1 MDTQNNNMNTG
12 TDQQTPQN
20 TPTDNQQN
28 PQSAEAQGNQNQQT
42 PQGES
47 NPSGGTLLSGAGKA
61 TGAPDTYDFTAS
73 LPEGMELDQDTA
85 DSFGELARGMNLTN
99 DQANELAKFGYD
111 WAGKVGEA
119 YQKAQQEEADAN
131 AAAAMKELGKDFE
144 PTVAR
149 AGILM
154 NYLERQIPG
163 IRDSFAGSAVFSS
176 LPMLKAFALLGD
188 LISEDGGIKTN
199 TAAVTKEDNP
209 YPNTDWESLKR

>member
-1 MDTQNNNMNTG
+1 MDNQNNDMNPG
-12 TDQQTPQN
+12 TNQQTPQN
-20 TPTDNQQN
+20 TPADNQQN
-28 PQSAEAQGNQNQQT
+28 PQGAEAQGNQNQQT
-42 PQGES
+42 PQGEN

-61 TGAPDTYDFTAS
+61 TGAPDTYDFTSS
-73 LPEGMELDQDTA
+73 LPDGMELDQDTA
-85 DSFGELARGMNLTN
+85 NSFGELARGMNLTN
-99 DQANELAKFGYD
+99 DQANELAKFGYE

-131 AAAAMKELGKDFE
+131 AAQAMKELGKDFE

-149 AGILM
+149 AGVLM

>member
-1 MDTQNNNMNTG
+1 MDIQNNDMNTG

-20 TPTDNQQN
+20 TPADNQQN
-28 PQSAEAQGNQNQQT
+28 QQGAEAQGNQNQQT
-42 PQGES
+42 TQD
-47 NPSGGTLLSGAGKA
+47 NKPSGTLLSGAGKA

-99 DQANELAKFGYD
+99 DQANELAKFGYE

-149 AGILM
+149 AGIIM

-199 TAAVTKEDNP
+199 TAAATKEDNP

>member
-1 MDTQNNNMNTG
+1 MDTQNNDMNTG

-20 TPTDNQQN
+20 TLTDNQQN
-28 PQSAEAQGNQNQQT
+28 PQGTEAQGNQNQQT
-42 PQGES
+42 PQGGS

-85 DSFGELARGMNLTN
+85 NSFGELARGMNLTN

-199 TAAVTKEDNP
+199 TTHSVKEDNP

>member
-1 MDTQNNNMNTG
+1 MDTQNNDMNTG
-12 TDQQTPQN
+12 IDQQTPQN
-20 TPTDNQQN
+20 TPADSQQN
-28 PQSAEAQGNQNQQT
+28 PQGAEAQGNQNQQT
-42 PQGES
+42 PQGEN

-73 LPEGMELDQDTA
+73 LPDGMELDQDTA
-85 DSFGELARGMNLTN
+85 DSFSELARGMNLTN
-99 DQANELAKFGYD
+99 DQANELAKFGYE

-149 AGILM
+149 AGVLM

-199 TAAVTKEDNP
+199 TAAATKEDNP

>member
-1 MDTQNNNMNTG
+1 MDTQNNDMNSG
-12 TDQQTPQN
+12 TNQQTPQN
-20 TPTDNQQN
+20 TPADNQQN
-28 PQSAEAQGNQNQQT
+28 PQGAGAQGNQQTQQD
-42 PQGES
+42 
-47 NPSGGTLLSGAGKA
+47 NKPSGTLLSGAGQS
-61 TGAPDTYDFTAS
+61 TGAPDTYDFTSS

-99 DQANELAKFGYD
+99 DQANELAKFGYE

-131 AAAAMKELGKDFE
+131 AAEAMKELGKDFE

-149 AGILM
+149 AGVLM

>member
-1 MDTQNNNMNTG
+1 MDTQNNDMNTG
-12 TDQQTPQN
+12 IDQQTPQN
-20 TPTDNQQN
+20 TPADSQQN
-28 PQSAEAQGNQNQQT
+28 PQGAEAQGNQNQQT
-42 PQGES
+42 PQGE
-47 NPSGGTLLSGAGKA
+47 NNLSGGTLLSGAGKA

-73 LPEGMELDQDTA
+73 LPDGMELDQDTA
-85 DSFGELARGMNLTN
+85 NSFGELARGMNLTN
-99 DQANELAKFGYD
+99 DQANELAKFGYE

-131 AAAAMKELGKDFE
+131 AAQAMKELGKDFE

-149 AGILM
+149 AGVLM

>member
-1 MDTQNNNMNTG
+1 MDTQNNDMNTG

-20 TPTDNQQN
+20 PPADSQQN
-28 PQSAEAQGNQNQQT
+28 PQGAEAQGNQNQQT
-42 PQGES
+42 PQGEN

-61 TGAPDTYDFTAS
+61 TGAPDTYDFTPS
-73 LPEGMELDQDTA
+73 LPDGMELDQDTA
-85 DSFGELARGMNLTN
+85 NSFGELARGMNLTN
-99 DQANELAKFGYD
+99 DQANELAKFGYE

-131 AAAAMKELGKDFE
+131 AAQAMKELGKDFE

-149 AGILM
+149 AGVLM

-199 TAAVTKEDNP
+199 TAAATKEDNP

>member
-1 MDTQNNNMNTG
+1 MDIQNNDMNTG

-28 PQSAEAQGNQNQQT
+28 PQGAEAQGNQNQQT

-73 LPEGMELDQDTA
+73 LPDGMELDQDTA
-85 DSFGELARGMNLTN
+85 DSFSELARGMNLTN
-99 DQANELAKFGYD
+99 DQANELAKFGYE

-149 AGILM
+149 AGVLM

-199 TAAVTKEDNP
+199 TAAATKEDNP

>member
-1 MDTQNNNMNTG
+1 MDTQNNDMNTG
-12 TDQQTPQN
+12 IDQQTPQN
-20 TPTDNQQN
+20 PQADSQQN
-28 PQSAEAQGNQNQQT
+28 LQGAEAQGNQNQQT
-42 PQGES
+42 PQGEN

-61 TGAPDTYDFTAS
+61 TGAPDTYDFTSS
-73 LPEGMELDQDTA
+73 LPDGMELDQDTA
-85 DSFGELARGMNLTN
+85 NSFGELVRGMNLTN

-149 AGILM
+149 AGVLM

>member
-1 MDTQNNNMNTG
+1 MDIQNNDMNTG

-20 TPTDNQQN
+20 TPTDNQQT
-28 PQSAEAQGNQNQQT
+28 PQGAEAQGNQNQQT

-61 TGAPDTYDFTAS
+61 TGAPDTYDFTTS

-99 DQANELAKFGYD
+99 DQANELAKFGYE

-131 AAAAMKELGKDFE
+131 AAAAMKELGKDFA

-149 AGILM
+149 AGVLM

-199 TAAVTKEDNP
+199 TAAATKEDNP

>member
-1 MDTQNNNMNTG
+1 MDTQNNDMNTG

-28 PQSAEAQGNQNQQT
+28 PQGAEAQGNQNQQT
-42 PQGES
+42 PQGKS

-73 LPEGMELDQDTA
+73 IPEGMELDQDTA
-85 DSFGELARGMNLTN
+85 NSFGELARGMNLTN

-188 LISEDGGIKTN
+188 LISEDGGIKIN
-199 TAAVTKEDNP
+199 TAAATKEDNP

>member
-1 MDTQNNNMNTG
+1 MDTQNNDMNTG
-12 TDQQTPQN
+12 IDQQTPQN
-20 TPTDNQQN
+20 TLTDNQQT
-28 PQSAEAQGNQNQQT
+28 PQGAEAQGNQNQQT

-47 NPSGGTLLSGAGKA
+47 NPSGGTLLSGAGRA

-85 DSFGELARGMNLTN
+85 SSFGELARGMNLTN
-99 DQANELAKFGYD
+99 DQANELAKFGYE

-131 AAAAMKELGKDFE
+131 AAEAMKELGKDFE

-149 AGILM
+149 AGVLM

-199 TAAVTKEDNP
+199 TAAATKEDNP

>member
-1 MDTQNNNMNTG
+1 MDIQNNDMNTG

-20 TPTDNQQN
+20 TLTDNQQN
-28 PQSAEAQGNQNQQT
+28 PQGAEAQGNQNQQT

-73 LPEGMELDQDTA
+73 LPDGMELDQDTA

-99 DQANELAKFGYD
+99 DQANELAKFGYE

-149 AGILM
+149 AGVLM

-199 TAAVTKEDNP
+199 TAAATKEDNP

>member
-1 MDTQNNNMNTG
+1 MDIQNNDMNTG

-20 TPTDNQQN
+20 RPVDNQQN
-28 PQSAEAQGNQNQQT
+28 PQGAEAQGNQNQQT
-42 PQGES
+42 PQGER

-99 DQANELAKFGYD
+99 DQANELAKFGYE

-149 AGILM
+149 AGVLM

-176 LPMLKAFALLGD
+176 LPMLKAFAILGD

-199 TAAVTKEDNP
+199 TAAATKEDNP

>member
-1 MDTQNNNMNTG
+1 MDIQNNDMNTG

-20 TPTDNQQN
+20 TPTESQQN
-28 PQSAEAQGNQNQQT
+28 PQGAEAQGNQNQQT

-73 LPEGMELDQDTA
+73 LPDGMELDQDTA

-99 DQANELAKFGYD
+99 DQANELAKFGYE

-149 AGILM
+149 AGVLM

-199 TAAVTKEDNP
+199 TAAATKEDNP

>member
-1 MDTQNNNMNTG
+1 MDIQNNDMNTG

-20 TPTDNQQN
+20 TPTDNQQT
-28 PQSAEAQGNQNQQT
+28 PQGAEAQGNQNQQT

-99 DQANELAKFGYD
+99 DQANELAKFGYE

-119 YQKAQQEEADAN
+119 YQKAQQEEANAN
-131 AAAAMKELGKDFE
+131 AAAAMKELGKDFA

-149 AGILM
+149 AGVLM

-199 TAAVTKEDNP
+199 TAAATKEDNP

>member
-1 MDTQNNNMNTG
+1 MDTQNNDMNTG
-12 TDQQTPQN
+12 IDQQTPQN

-28 PQSAEAQGNQNQQT
+28 PQGAEAQGNQNQQT

-85 DSFGELARGMNLTN
+85 NSFGELARGMNLTN
-99 DQANELAKFGYD
+99 EQANELAKFGYD

-199 TAAVTKEDNP
+199 TAAATKEDNP

>member
-1 MDTQNNNMNTG
+1 MDTQNNDMNTG

-20 TPTDNQQN
+20 TLTDNQQN
-28 PQSAEAQGNQNQQT
+28 PQGTEAQGNQNQQT

-119 YQKAQQEEADAN
+119 YQKVQQEEADAN

-176 LPMLKAFALLGD
+176 LPMLKAFAILGD

-199 TAAVTKEDNP
+199 TVAATKEDNP

>member
-1 MDTQNNNMNTG
+1 MDTQNNDMNTG
-12 TDQQTPQN
+12 IDQQTPQN
-20 TPTDNQQN
+20 TPADNQQN
-28 PQSAEAQGNQNQQT
+28 PQGAEAQGNQNQQT
-42 PQGES
+42 PQGENKS
-47 NPSGGTLLSGAGKA
+47 SGGTLLSGAGKA
-61 TGAPDTYDFTAS
+61 TGAPNTYDFTSS

-85 DSFGELARGMNLTN
+85 NSFGELARGMNLTN
-99 DQANELAKFGYD
+99 DQANELAKFGYE

-131 AAAAMKELGKDFE
+131 AAQAMKELGKDFE

-149 AGILM
+149 AGVLM

-199 TAAVTKEDNP
+199 TAAATKEDNP

>member
-20 TPTDNQQN
+20 TPTDNQQS
-28 PQSAEAQGNQNQQT
+28 PQGAEAQGNQNQQT
-42 PQGES
+42 PQGKS

-73 LPEGMELDQDTA
+73 LPDGMELDQDTA

-99 DQANELAKFGYD
+99 DQANELAKFGYE

-131 AAAAMKELGKDFE
+131 AAAAMKELGKDFA

-149 AGILM
+149 AGVLM

-199 TAAVTKEDNP
+199 TAAATKEDNP

>member
-1 MDTQNNNMNTG
+1 MDTQNNDMNTG

-20 TPTDNQQN
+20 TPVDNQQN
-28 PQSAEAQGNQNQQT
+28 PQGAGAQGNQNQQT

-73 LPEGMELDQDTA
+73 LPDGMELDQDTA

-99 DQANELAKFGYD
+99 DQANELAKFGYE

-131 AAAAMKELGKDFE
+131 AAQAMKELGKDFE

-149 AGILM
+149 AGVLM

-199 TAAVTKEDNP
+199 TAAATKEDNP

>member
-1 MDTQNNNMNTG
+1 MDIQNNDMNTG

-20 TPTDNQQN
+20 TPTDNQQT
-28 PQSAEAQGNQNQQT
+28 PQGAEAQGNQNQQT

-73 LPEGMELDQDTA
+73 LPDGMELDQDTA
-85 DSFGELARGMNLTN
+85 DSFSELARGMNLTN
-99 DQANELAKFGYD
+99 DQANELAKFGYE

-149 AGILM
+149 AGVLM

-163 IRDSFAGSAVFSS
+163 IRDSFAGSAVFSY

-199 TAAVTKEDNP
+199 TAAATKEDNP

>member
-1 MDTQNNNMNTG
+1 MDTQNNDMNTG
-12 TDQQTPQN
+12 IDQQTPQN
-20 TPTDNQQN
+20 TLTDNQHN
-28 PQSAEAQGNQNQQT
+28 PQGADAQGNQNQQT

-47 NPSGGTLLSGAGKA
+47 NPSGGTLLSGAGRA

-99 DQANELAKFGYD
+99 DQANELAKFGYE

-131 AAAAMKELGKDFE
+131 AAEAMKELGKDFE

-149 AGILM
+149 AGVLM
-154 NYLERQIPG
+154 NYLERQIPC

-176 LPMLKAFALLGD
+176 LPMLKAFAILGD

-199 TAAVTKEDNP
+199 TAAATKEDNP

>member
-1 MDTQNNNMNTG
+1 MDAQNNDMNTG
-12 TDQQTPQN
+12 IDQQTPQS
-20 TPTDNQQN
+20 TPADGQQN
-28 PQSAEAQGNQNQQT
+28 PQGAEAQGNQNQQT
-42 PQGES
+42 PQGEN
-47 NPSGGTLLSGAGKA
+47 NPSGGTLLSGAGRA
-61 TGAPDTYDFTAS
+61 TGAPDTYDFTPS
-73 LPEGMELDQDTA
+73 LPDGMELDQDTA
-85 DSFGELARGMNLTN
+85 NSFGELARGMNLTN
-99 DQANELAKFGYD
+99 DQANELAKFGYE

-149 AGILM
+149 AGVLM

-199 TAAVTKEDNP
+199 TAAATKEDNP

>member
-1 MDTQNNNMNTG
+1 MDTQNNDMNTG

-20 TPTDNQQN
+20 TPTDNQQS
-28 PQSAEAQGNQNQQT
+28 PQGAEAQGNQNQQT

-73 LPEGMELDQDTA
+73 LPDGMELDQDTA

-99 DQANELAKFGYD
+99 DQANELAKFGYE

-131 AAAAMKELGKDFE
+131 AAAAMKELGKDFA

-149 AGILM
+149 AGVLM

-199 TAAVTKEDNP
+199 TAAATKEDNP

>member
-1 MDTQNNNMNTG
+1 MDIQNNDMNTG

-20 TPTDNQQN
+20 TPTESQQN
-28 PQSAEAQGNQNQQT
+28 PQGAEAQGNQNQQT

-73 LPEGMELDQDTA
+73 LPDGMELDQDTA

-99 DQANELAKFGYD
+99 DQANELAKFGYE

-131 AAAAMKELGKDFE
+131 AAAAMKELGKDFA

-149 AGILM
+149 AGVLM

-199 TAAVTKEDNP
+199 TAAATKEDNP

>member
-1 MDTQNNNMNTG
+1 MDTQNNDMNTG
-12 TDQQTPQN
+12 IDQQTPQN

-28 PQSAEAQGNQNQQT
+28 PQGAEAQGNQNQQT
-42 PQGES
+42 PQGEN

-61 TGAPDTYDFTAS
+61 TGAPDTYDFTPS
-73 LPEGMELDQDTA
+73 LPDGMELDQDTA
-85 DSFGELARGMNLTN
+85 NSFGELARGMNLTN
-99 DQANELAKFGYD
+99 DQANELAQFGYE

-131 AAAAMKELGKDFE
+131 AAQAMKELGKDFE

-149 AGILM
+149 AGVLM

-199 TAAVTKEDNP
+199 TAAATKEDNP

>member
-1 MDTQNNNMNTG
+1 MDTQNNDMNTG
-12 TDQQTPQN
+12 IDQQTPQN
-20 TPTDNQQN
+20 TPADSQQN
-28 PQSAEAQGNQNQQT
+28 PQGAEAQGNQNQQT
-42 PQGES
+42 PQGEN

-61 TGAPDTYDFTAS
+61 TGAPDTYDFTPS
-73 LPEGMELDQDTA
+73 LPDGMELDQDTA
-85 DSFGELARGMNLTN
+85 NSFGELARGMNLTN
-99 DQANELAKFGYD
+99 DQANELAQFGYE

-131 AAAAMKELGKDFE
+131 AAQAMKELGKDFE

-149 AGILM
+149 AGVLM

-199 TAAVTKEDNP
+199 TAAATKEDNP

>member
-1 MDTQNNNMNTG
+1 MDTQNNDMNTG

-20 TPTDNQQN
+20 TPVDNQQN
-28 PQSAEAQGNQNQQT
+28 PQGAGAQGNQNQQT
-42 PQGES
+42 PQRES

-99 DQANELAKFGYD
+99 DQANELAKFGYE

-131 AAAAMKELGKDFE
+131 AAQAMKELGKDFE

-149 AGILM
+149 AGVLM

-199 TAAVTKEDNP
+199 TAAATKEDNP

>member
-1 MDTQNNNMNTG
+1 MDTQNNVMNTG
-12 TDQQTPQN
+12 INQQTPQN
-20 TPTDNQQN
+20 TPIDNQQN
-28 PQSAEAQGNQNQQT
+28 PQGTEAKGNQNQQT

-149 AGILM
+149 AGVLM

-199 TAAVTKEDNP
+199 TAAATKEDNP

>member
-1 MDTQNNNMNTG
+1 MDIQNNDMNTG

-28 PQSAEAQGNQNQQT
+28 PQGAEAQGNQNQQT

-73 LPEGMELDQDTA
+73 LPDGMELDQDTA

-99 DQANELAKFGYD
+99 DQANELAKFGYE

-131 AAAAMKELGKDFE
+131 AAAAMKELGKDFA

-149 AGILM
+149 AGVLM

-199 TAAVTKEDNP
+199 TAAATKEDNP

>member
-1 MDTQNNNMNTG
+1 MDTQNNDMNTG

-20 TPTDNQQN
+20 TPAESQQN
-28 PQSAEAQGNQNQQT
+28 PRGTEAQGNQNQQT

-149 AGILM
+149 AGVLM

-199 TAAVTKEDNP
+199 TAAATKEDNP

>member
-1 MDTQNNNMNTG
+1 MDIQNNDMNTG

-20 TPTDNQQN
+20 TPADNQQN
-28 PQSAEAQGNQNQQT
+28 QQGAEAQGNQNQQT
-42 PQGES
+42 TQD
-47 NPSGGTLLSGAGKA
+47 NKPSGTLLSGAGKD

-99 DQANELAKFGYD
+99 DQANELAKFGYE

-149 AGILM
+149 AGIIM

-199 TAAVTKEDNP
+199 TAAATKEDNP

>member
-1 MDTQNNNMNTG
+1 MDIQNNDMNTG

-28 PQSAEAQGNQNQQT
+28 PQGAGAQGNQNQQT

-73 LPEGMELDQDTA
+73 LPDGMELDQDTA

-99 DQANELAKFGYD
+99 DQANELAKFGYE

-131 AAAAMKELGKDFE
+131 AAAAMKELGKDFA

-149 AGILM
+149 AGVLM

-199 TAAVTKEDNP
+199 TAAATKEDNP

>member
-1 MDTQNNNMNTG
+1 MDTQNNDMNTG
-12 TDQQTPQN
+12 IDQQTPQN
-20 TPTDNQQN
+20 KPTDNQQN
-28 PQSAEAQGNQNQQT
+28 PQGAEAQGNQNQQT

-85 DSFGELARGMNLTN
+85 NSFGELARGMNLTN

-149 AGILM
+149 AGVLM

-199 TAAVTKEDNP
+199 TAAATKEDNP

>member
-1 MDTQNNNMNTG
+1 MDTQNNDMNTG

-20 TPTDNQQN
+20 TLTDNQQN
-28 PQSAEAQGNQNQQT
+28 PQGTEAQGNQNQQT

-176 LPMLKAFALLGD
+176 LPMLKAFAILGD

-199 TAAVTKEDNP
+199 TVAATKEDNP

>member
-1 MDTQNNNMNTG
+1 MDTQNNDMNTG

-28 PQSAEAQGNQNQQT
+28 PQGAEAQGNQNQQT
-42 PQGES
+42 PQDN

-99 DQANELAKFGYD
+99 EQANELAKFGYD

-149 AGILM
+149 AGVLM

-176 LPMLKAFALLGD
+176 LPMLKAFAILGD
-188 LISEDGGIKTN
+188 LISEDGGIKIN
-199 TAAVTKEDNP
+199 TAAATKEDNP

>member
-1 MDTQNNNMNTG
+1 MDIQNNDMNTG

-20 TPTDNQQN
+20 TPTDNQQT
-28 PQSAEAQGNQNQQT
+28 PQGAEAQGNQNQQT

-73 LPEGMELDQDTA
+73 IPEGMELDQDTA

-149 AGILM
+149 AGVLM

-199 TAAVTKEDNP
+199 TAAATKEDNP

>member
-1 MDTQNNNMNTG
+1 MDIQNNDMNTG

-20 TPTDNQQN
+20 TPTDNQQTT
-28 PQSAEAQGNQNQQT
+28 QGTEAQGNQNQQT
-42 PQGES
+42 PRGKS

-99 DQANELAKFGYD
+99 DQANELAKFGYE

-131 AAAAMKELGKDFE
+131 AAAAMKELGKDFA

-149 AGILM
+149 AGVLM

-199 TAAVTKEDNP
+199 TAAATKEDNP